1 MPMCIRFQVLE
12 DQADFPWADKCQMD
26 VQQKKQH
33 VMSQSGRQE
42 EDVPLVTVRAIVEC
56 NEIDHQVG
64 ILEESLDI
72 LPPQSSPSHSQR
84 EVLMFELARILVFLW
99 RVERRRSD
107 L

>member
-1 MPMCIRFQVLE
+1 
-12 DQADFPWADKCQMD
+12 MD

-42 EDVPLVTVRAIVEC
+42 EDVPLVTARAIFEC

-107 L
+107 LS